1 MWQFFSFKLFLFF
14 LILNIVPVL
23 FFAADFN
30 SFNCVFVSLT
40 LEFYNLQ
47 SLTKLLHFLEKIL
60 IPFLWIFRK
69 LLRQTYF
76 LFHQYLRHYIDCL
89 LFLIV
94 QPILFAELLLD
105 LRITLFIYL
114 NQLLII
120 YNKFWYNN
128 KLINIQ

>member
-60 IPFLWIFRK
+60 IPFLWFFRK
-69 LLRQTYF
+69 LLRQKYF

-120 YNKFWYNN
+120 YNNFWYNH